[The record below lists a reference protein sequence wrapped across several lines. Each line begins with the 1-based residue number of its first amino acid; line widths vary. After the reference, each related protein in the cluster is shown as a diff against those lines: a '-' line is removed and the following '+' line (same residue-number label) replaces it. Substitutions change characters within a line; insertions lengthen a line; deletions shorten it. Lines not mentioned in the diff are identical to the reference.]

1 MIFSAVPSPLDG
13 SPAQAVDWLA
23 AIQQAGFV
31 GLLIFLAGALAWGYL
46 YTRKAVE
53 IMHSGLVD
61 GQREKDAA
69 HKERVDSLIEQRDYY
84 KVQGDLSRALV
95 ENLVESETILLR
107 QISPVLT
114 KFFGEA
120 TVERGD
126 E

>member
-1 MIFSAVPSPLDG
+1 MIFSVVPSPIDG

-31 GLLIFLAGALAWGYL
+31 GLLIFLVAAFALGRIVTSKGAE
-46 YTRKAVE
+46 TINE
-53 IMHSGLVD
+53 GLVR
-61 GQREKDAA
+61 GQAEKDAA

-84 KVQGDLSRALV
+84 KVQGDVSRVLV
-95 ENLVESETILLR
+95 ENLVELETILLR
-107 QISPVLT
+107 QITPVLT

-120 TVERGD
+120 VVERGD